1 MLLGAVVFPGKIEFV
16 VYPLLLGGVSI
27 VASIIGS
34 FFVRLGKS
42 GNIMNALYKGL
53 WVAAGLA
60 LVGFY
65 AVTSQYM
72 SKIGGGG
79 TNNLFLAALV
89 GVAIT
94 VARVLLTDFYTR
106 AELHTTK
113 RLAQTSTTRH
123 APN

>member
-72 SKIGGGG
+72 RKIGEVV
-79 TNNLFLAALV
+79 TNHWLPGALLWVLVLAGRGLIPDHYSSPHVNL
-89 GVAIT
+89 T
-94 VARVLLTDFYTR
+94 
-106 AELHTTK
+106 H
-113 RLAQTSTTRH
+113 RLAQAR
-123 APN
+123 P